1 MATLRDTIQT
11 EIVVLEAHL
20 AQKKQ
25 DLANLEAVAPDFLGQ
40 EIDKIKQFF
49 SFESIKR
56 QLGL

>member
-1 MATLRDTIQT
+1 MATLRDTIQI
-11 EIVVLEAHL
+11 EIVNLETAL
-20 AQKKQ
+20 AVKKL

-40 EIDKIKQFF
+40 EIDKVKQFF